1 MGLIGWH
8 LSTTKIP
15 NQQKARG
22 DNSAIVETETIKLL
36 LDLLDLPEDFLG
48 GFVTGTTM
56 SNFTFLAGARQ
67 WIGKEFNKDFAK
79 EGISEKINILTAIPH
94 SSAVKSL
101 SLLGIGSANFERV
114 KGTNGNREEIEIGW
128 KRN

>member
-1 MGLIGWH
+1 
-8 LSTTKIP
+8 
-15 NQQKARG
+15 
-22 DNSAIVETETIKLL
+22 
-36 LDLLDLPEDFLG
+36 
-48 GFVTGTTM
+48 M

-114 KGTNGNREEIEIGW
+114 KVTNGNREEIEIG
-128 KRN
+128 